1 MHYSFVKLYY
11 CLINKIYKKD
21 DVFSILSEIV
31 PSKTTQRKISL
42 TELHRKLAV
51 TENGKI
57 IGLITST
64 DLVNQLAK

>member
-1 MHYSFVKLYY
+1 VKLYY

-42 TELHRKLAV
+42 TELHRKESVIELEQENLSKQ
-51 TENGKI
+51 TELLKNI
-57 IGLITST
+57 F
-64 DLVNQLAK
+64 